1 MLPLKT
7 LSLTQDNLILNLKH
21 GPPILIMRNKQGF
34 YLFNSLSSF
43 ASFDPNPD
51 PDCPNC
57 AELDCLFS
65 LL

>member
-1 MLPLKT
+1 MLPLKM

-43 ASFDPNPD
+43 ASFDPNH
-51 PDCPNC
+51 
-57 AELDCLFS
+57 
-65 LL
+65 